1 MRDFMTIAKALSDKN
16 RIRMLLALS
25 EGELCVCQITE
36 LVGLSPSTVSKHM
49 SILRQARLVEGR
61 KDGRWLYYRYPG
73 ENASEAVRAALHWVR
88 SSLNKDPV
96 MLADA
101 KRLKEV
107 LSLDP
112 EKLCRRQNVTLN
124 SSPAATPVNAGD
136 RGHRGSRTLKTA
148 G

>member
-1 MRDFMTIAKALSDKN
+1 MRDFMTIAKALSDEN
-16 RIRMLLALS
+16 RIRMLLALT

-61 KDGRWLYYRYPG
+61 KDGRWLYYRCPG
-73 ENASEAVRAALHWVR
+73 EDASDAVRTALFWVR
-88 SSLNKDPV
+88 SSLNKDPA

-101 KRLKEV
+101 KHLKEV

-112 EKLCRRQNVTLN
+112 EKLCRRQNVTFN
-124 SSPAATPVNAGD
+124 SSSASAPVNTGV
-136 RGHRGSRTLKTA
+136 RGQRGSRTLKTA

>member
-1 MRDFMTIAKALSDKN
+1 MRDFMTITKALSDEN
-16 RIRMLLALS
+16 RVRMLMALS

-61 KDGRWLYYRYPG
+61 KDGRWLYYRCPG
-73 ENASEAVRAALHWVR
+73 DDASNAVRAALFWVR
-88 SSLNKDPV
+88 SSLKKDPAI
-96 MLADA
+96 LADA
-101 KRLKEV
+101 KHLKKV

-124 SSPAATPVNAGD
+124 SSPASSPVNAGD
-136 RGHRGSRTLKTA
+136 PRHQSGRPLKTA